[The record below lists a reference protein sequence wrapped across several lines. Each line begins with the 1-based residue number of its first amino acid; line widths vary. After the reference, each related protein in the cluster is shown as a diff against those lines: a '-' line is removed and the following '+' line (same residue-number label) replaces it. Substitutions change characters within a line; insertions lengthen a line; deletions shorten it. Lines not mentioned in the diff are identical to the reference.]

1 MIKDC
6 CLIYLSGELV
16 GQHARVDAQ
25 HVPRL
30 LHVDLSRPQMFENRL
45 LLAQVRQ
52 TNLLQNIKKI
62 TLAFG

>member
-1 MIKDC
+1 MIKD

-30 LHVDLSRPQMFENRL
+30 LHVDLSRPQLLEDGL

-52 TNLLQNIKKI
+52 TDLWRELK
-62 TLAFG
+62 LS